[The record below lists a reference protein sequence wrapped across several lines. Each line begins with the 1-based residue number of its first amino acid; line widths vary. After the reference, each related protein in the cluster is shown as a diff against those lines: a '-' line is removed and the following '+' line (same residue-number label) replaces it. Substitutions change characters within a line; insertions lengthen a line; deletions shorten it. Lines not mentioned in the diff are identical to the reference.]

1 MAKNWYVVVVPT
13 GKEEVTKNSL
23 EQCIKS
29 NGLESQIY
37 KVMVPK
43 ERISEIRGKQK
54 KVIERKRYPGYVF
67 IEMELSEQTWLFI
80 KETQGVSSFLGDR
93 NPIPVPPQEIEQIL
107 LSDTTTEQP
116 AESQVKI
123 KFKKGDNVK
132 IKEGPFE
139 NFDGVI
145 DEVIPSKGM
154 IKVTIIVF
162 NRPTSV
168 ELGYWQVEEV

>member
-1 MAKNWYVVVVPT
+1 VAKNWYVVVVPT
-13 GKEEVTKNSL
+13 GKEEVAKNSL
-23 EQCIKS
+23 ETRVKS
-29 NGLESQIY
+29 NSLESQIY
-37 KVMVPK
+37 RILVPK

-54 KVIERKRYPGYVF
+54 KVVERKRYPGYVF
-67 IEMELSEQTWLFI
+67 IEMDLNDQTWLFI
-80 KETQGVSSFLGDR
+80 KETQGVTSFLGDR
-93 NPIPVPPQEIEQIL
+93 TPIPVPPQEIEQIL
-107 LSDTTTEQP
+107 LSDTTTEQS

-145 DEVIPSKGM
+145 DEIIPSKGM

>member
-1 MAKNWYVVVVPT
+1 M
-13 GKEEVTKNSL
+13 L
-23 EQCIKS
+23 
-29 NGLESQIY
+29 
-37 KVMVPK
+37 
-43 ERISEIRGKQK
+43 
-54 KVIERKRYPGYVF
+54 
-67 IEMELSEQTWLFI
+67 I
-80 KETQGVSSFLGDR
+80 KETQGVLSFLGDR
-93 NPIPVPPQEIEQIL
+93 NPTPVPAQEIEQIL
-107 LSDTTTEQP
+107 LNDTTTEQP
-116 AESQVKI
+116 VEAQVKI

-145 DEVIPSKGM
+145 DEIIPSKGM

>member
-1 MAKNWYVVVVPT
+1 VAKNWYVVVVPT
-13 GKEEVTKNSL
+13 GKEELIKGSL
-23 EQCIKS
+23 EQRVKS

-37 KVMVPK
+37 RVLVPTEK
-43 ERISEIRGKQK
+43 ISEIRGKQK

-67 IEMELSEQTWLFI
+67 VEMELSEQTWLFI

-93 NPIPVPPQEIEQIL
+93 NPTPVPSQEIEQIL
-107 LSDTTTEQP
+107 LSDTTTEP
-116 AESQVKI
+116 EAESQIKI

-145 DEVIPSKGM
+145 DEIIPSKG
-154 IKVTIIVF
+154 IVKVTIIVF
-162 NRPTSV
+162 NRPTAV